1 MWSDEIMARAV
12 IKGYDILLTIDMQ
25 ILADNAAK
33 TKYNVL
39 TATQN
44 ILNKTSYKEPII
56 LQEYT
61 ICFQITEESKTKENK
76 YGDTRQEW
84 IKISRKID
92 PTTEVSKTR
101 IRKKLSKSD
110 LDDVTRDPEDW
121 ITKLELLRGS
131 LKKMVVIVYCVEMMT
146 HIMSNLPEEYK
157 KIVENLEDEVDDNI
171 YPLTIE
177 RICDKLLSKYDQKN
191 EQSETKTSREY

>member
-92 PTTEVSKTR
+92 PTTDVSKTR
-101 IRKKLSKSD
+101 IRKKLLKSD

-131 LKKMVVIVYCVEMMT
+131 LKKLVVIVYCV
-146 HIMSNLPEEYK
+146 
-157 KIVENLEDEVDDNI
+157 
-171 YPLTIE
+171 
-177 RICDKLLSKYDQKN
+177 
-191 EQSETKTSREY
+191 